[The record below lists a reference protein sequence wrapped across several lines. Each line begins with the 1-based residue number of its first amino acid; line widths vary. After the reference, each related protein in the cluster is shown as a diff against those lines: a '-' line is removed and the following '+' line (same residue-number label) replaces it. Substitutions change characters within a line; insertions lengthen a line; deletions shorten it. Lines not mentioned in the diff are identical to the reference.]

1 VIHRFSAEQGMQ
13 YQGGEAISVLYP
25 VLLKVPETF
34 RQLKFKEKTVFLGR
48 YARQSLRI
56 SGEYSG
62 LYPEELK
69 KNKKGKPL
77 SCRGIYWSI
86 SHKPGCTAGIV
97 APFDTGIDIEK
108 IKPVST
114 PLFRR
119 ICSAE
124 ENDLFKTDNMD
135 LIFFRCF
142 TSKEAVLKLIGT
154 GLQGMKGVRVI
165 EVPDNL
171 NTVLMAGGDVY
182 MVEHFI
188 VDGYIS
194 SVVKGDSR
202 VIWDYIDPDF

>member
-1 VIHRFSAEQGMQ
+1 LRNDTPYRE
-13 YQGGEAISVLYP
+13 ETDISVLYP
-25 VLLKVPETF
+25 VLLKVPETSGL
-34 RQLKFKEKTVFLGR
+34 LKSGDKTIFPGR
-48 YARQSLRI
+48 CARQSLRI

-62 LYPEELK
+62 FYPEKLK

-97 APFDTGIDIEK
+97 ARFDTGIDIEK
-108 IKPVST
+108 IKPVSI
-114 PLFRR
+114 PLFKR
-119 ICSAE
+119 ICSPE
-124 ENDLFKTDNMD
+124 EKCLFETDNIN

-154 GLQGMKGVRVI
+154 GLQGLKGVRVI
-165 EVPDNL
+165 EVPDHL
-171 NTVLMAGGDVY
+171 NAVLMVDGDIHR
-182 MVEHFI
+182 VEHFI

-202 VIWDYIDPDF
+202 VIWNYIDPDS